1 MEVLEKLKAN
11 LEIENKTIEDPNGDL
26 VEKVKLASSSTENAK
41 INLTRNEKN
50 SNINVGT
57 TDGYVNS
64 VEIPLS
70 EWKNK
75 DGDGDTFNIGFT
87 AVADADDRDK
97 RQIDSDPKEVTLTV
111 EKKDSPK
118 MTIEAYAGIDRVTI
132 NVPKKK
138 ENYGSDGITQGEN
151 GGYLKIIN
159 STGGKNLTILSS
171 SVSSDSDNV
180 KFEPKLDRELDMNET
195 LNFEYRY
202 NSRYKRSLNDYTV
215 TERNIIPDT
224 GVLLENM
231 PYIVIISL
239 LISVILIIFVRKKI
253 SGDDE

>member
-1 MEVLEKLKAN
+1 M
-11 LEIENKTIEDPNGDL
+11 
-26 VEKVKLASSSTENAK
+26 
-41 INLTRNEKN
+41 
-50 SNINVGT
+50 
-57 TDGYVNS
+57 
-64 VEIPLS
+64 
-70 EWKNK
+70 
-75 DGDGDTFNIGFT
+75 
-87 AVADADDRDK
+87 
-97 RQIDSDPKEVTLTV
+97 
-111 EKKDSPK
+111 
-118 MTIEAYAGIDRVTI
+118 
-132 NVPKKK
+132 
-138 ENYGSDGITQGEN
+138 
-151 GGYLKIIN
+151 YLKLIN

-180 KFEPKLDRELDMNET
+180 KFELKLDRELDMNET